1 MVTAGRPRRPGSLA
15 ARLAVRPLDRK
26 LLRDLWALKGQAF
39 AISLVIGAGVAMFIM
54 YLSTFH
60 SLRLTQG
67 TYYER
72 YRFGQVF
79 AGLTRAPLALRERIA
94 GIPGVARADARVV
107 VDVSLDVPDLTEPA
121 SGRLIGIDIPP
132 QPTLNDLFLRRGRF
146 PAPGRPDEVLVS
158 EAFALARAL
167 APGDRVGAVINGRRR
182 ELEIVGIALSPE
194 YIYSIRPGELIPDDA
209 RFGIFWMHG
218 RGLAAAFNMEGGFN
232 NLSLTLLPGASEPDV
247 IARLDRLIAPYGG
260 LGSLPRA
267 LQTSHWYLD
276 NELAQLQSVGLILPV
291 IFLLVAAFLLNVV
304 LTRIVSVQREQI
316 AALKALGYTNR
327 ELAWHYIKLS
337 LLIGA
342 AGGAVGVVAGAW
354 MGSGMTSIY
363 NNFFRFPTLTYQLP
377 SNVVAA
383 GIAVSFAAAT
393 LGALNAVRRAASLPP
408 AEAMRPEPPARFRRS
423 VLERAG
429 LARYLSAPVRMIL
442 RNVGRHPVRAATSVV
457 GIAASVAM
465 LILGTFF
472 LDSIAVLMDVQF
484 FVIQR
489 QDLTVS
495 FVWPA
500 SARALHELRRM
511 PGVLHAEPMRAV
523 PARLRAAQRSRIVS
537 LQGLVAAPELHRV
550 VDVNGG
556 PVRLPADGLV
566 LSLKLAEVLG
576 ADVGDLVTV
585 EALDGQRQ
593 TRDVKVAG
601 IVEEYMGTSAYMEID
616 AVRRLMREGASLSGA
631 VLKVDQAE
639 AAALYAR
646 LKATPMVGGVSLKRS
661 AIESFEKTLAE
672 TFYVMIFFNLLFSS
686 VIAFG
691 VVYNAARVSLSER
704 SRELASLRVL
714 GFTRGEIS
722 FILLGELAVVVG
734 LAIPLGLAL
743 GYAFAAA
750 LVAAFNTELY
760 RFPLVISPRT
770 YAYAATAVLVAAAL
784 SGLAVRSRLDHLD
797 LVAVLKTRE

>member
-1 MVTAGRPRRPGSLA
+1 VWS
-15 ARLAVRPLDRK
+15 
-26 LLRDLWALKGQAF
+26 LKGQAT
-39 AISLVIGAGVAMFIM
+39 AISMVIGAGVAMFIM

-60 SLRLTQG
+60 SLRLTQQ
-67 TYYER
+67 TYYDR
-72 YRFGQVF
+72 YRFADVF
-79 AGLTRAPLALRERIA
+79 AGLTRAPMNLRDRVAE
-94 GIPGVARADARVV
+94 IPGVARADARVV
-107 VDVSLDVPDLTEPA
+107 VDVTLDVPDLTEPA
-121 SGRLIGIDIPP
+121 SGRLIGIEVPP
-132 QPTLNDLFLRRGRF
+132 RPMLNDLFLRRGRL
-146 PAPGRPDEVLVS
+146 PSPGRPDEVLVS
-158 EAFALARAL
+158 EAFALARDL
-167 APGDRVGAVINGRRR
+167 GPGDRVGAIINGRRR

-232 NLSLTLLPGASEPDV
+232 NLALTLLPGASESDV
-247 IARLDRLIAPYGG
+247 IARLDRLISIYGG
-260 LGSLPRA
+260 LGAIPRA

-276 NELAQLQSVGLILPV
+276 NELRQLQSVGLILPV

-304 LTRIVSVQREQI
+304 LSRIVSVQREQI
-316 AALKALGYTNR
+316 AALKALGYTNV
-327 ELAWHYIKLS
+327 ELAWHYTKLS

-342 AGGAVGVVAGAW
+342 AGGVIGVVFGAW

-363 NNFFRFPTLTYQLP
+363 NGFFRFPTLTYRLP
-377 SNVVAA
+377 PDVVV
-383 GIAVSFAAAT
+383 GGVAVSFIAAI
-393 LGALNAVRRAASLPP
+393 LGALNAVRSAAALPP
-408 AEAMRPEPPARFRRS
+408 AEAMRPEAPARFRRS
-423 VLERAG
+423 VLERLG

-442 RNVGRHPVRAATSVV
+442 RNVGRHPVRAATSII

-489 QDLTVS
+489 QDITVS
-495 FVWPA
+495 FVLPA
-500 SARALHELRRM
+500 SGRALHEIRRL
-511 PGVLHAEPMRAV
+511 PGVIDAEPMRAV

-537 LQGLVAAPELHRV
+537 LQGLVANAELNRV
-550 VDVNGG
+550 VDVAGG
-556 PVRLPADGLV
+556 PMRLPPDGLV
-566 LSLKLAEVLG
+566 LSLKLAEVLD
-576 ADVGDLVTV
+576 ARVGDLVTV
-585 EALDGQRQ
+585 EVLDGRRPIAQ
-593 TRDVKVAG
+593 VKVAG

-616 AVRRLMREGASLSGA
+616 AVRRLVKEGGTLSGA
-631 VLKVDQAE
+631 FLKVDQAH
-639 AAALYAR
+639 ARSLYDK
-646 LKATPMVGGVSLKRS
+646 LKQTPMVAGVSLKRS

-722 FILLGELAVVVG
+722 FILLGELAVVIL
-734 LAIPLGLAL
+734 LAIPLGLLL
-743 GYAFAAA
+743 GYAFAGA

-760 RFPLVISPRT
+760 RFPLVITPRT
-770 YAYAATAVLVAAAL
+770 YAYAATAVLVAATV

>member
-1 MVTAGRPRRPGSLA
+1 MNS
-15 ARLAVRPLDRK
+15 LDRK
-26 LLRDLWALKGQAF
+26 LLRDLWNLKGQAA
-39 AISLVIGAGVAMFIM
+39 AISLVIAAGVAMFIM

-60 SLRLTQG
+60 SLRLTQQ
-67 TYYER
+67 TYYDR
-72 YRFGQVF
+72 YRFADVF
-79 AGLTRAPLALRERIA
+79 AGLTRAPMSLRERVTE
-94 GIPGVARADARVV
+94 IPGVAQVEARVV
-107 VDVSLDVPDLTEPA
+107 VDVTLDVPGLAEPA
-121 SGRLIGIDIPP
+121 SGRLIGIDVPP
-132 QPTLNDLFLRRGRF
+132 RPMLNDLFLRQGRL
-146 PAPGRPDEVLVS
+146 PSLGRPDEVLVS
-158 EAFALARAL
+158 EAFALARGL
-167 APGDRVGAVINGRRR
+167 EPGARVGAIINGRRR

-232 NLSLTLLPGASEPDV
+232 NLALTLLPGAVEADV
-247 IARLDRLIAPYGG
+247 IARVDRLIAAYGG
-260 LGSLPRA
+260 LGAIPRA

-276 NELAQLQSVGLILPV
+276 NELRQLQSVGLLLPV

-327 ELAWHYIKLS
+327 EIAWHYTKLS
-337 LLIGA
+337 LLVGA
-342 AGGAVGVVAGAW
+342 AGGMLGVVFGAW

-363 NNFFRFPTLTYQLP
+363 NGFFRFPTLTYRLP
-377 SNVVAA
+377 ADVVVGGVTVSFVAA
-383 GIAVSFAAAT
+383 V
-393 LGALNAVRRAASLPP
+393 LGALNAVRGAAALPP

-423 VLERAG
+423 VLERLG
-429 LARYLSAPVRMIL
+429 LSRYLSAPVRMIL
-442 RNVGRHPVRAATSVV
+442 RNVGRHPVRAATSII

-472 LDSIAVLMDVQF
+472 LDSIGVLMDVQF

-489 QDLTVS
+489 QDITVT
-495 FVWPA
+495 FVLPA
-500 SARALHELRRM
+500 SSRALHEIRRL
-511 PGVLHAEPMRAV
+511 PGVIDAEPMRAV

-537 LQGLVAAPELHRV
+537 LQGLVANAELNRV
-550 VDVNGG
+550 VDVAGG
-556 PVRLPADGLV
+556 PMRLPPDGLI

-576 ADVGDLVTV
+576 ARVGDNVTV
-585 EALDGQRQ
+585 EVLDGHRPIGEV
-593 TRDVKVAG
+593 RVAG

-616 AVRRLMREGASLSGA
+616 AVRRLIKEGGTLSGA
-631 VLKVDQAE
+631 FLKVDEAQADP
-639 AAALYAR
+639 LYDR
-646 LKATPMVGGVSLKRS
+646 LKQTPMVAGVSLKRS

-722 FILLGELAVVVG
+722 FILLGELTVVIV
-734 LAIPLGLAL
+734 LAIPLGLFL
-743 GYAFAAA
+743 GYLFAGA

-770 YAYAATAVLVAAAL
+770 YAYAASAVLVAATL